1 MTNDQVLPGSNAIS
15 VERAIKRFG
24 KTVAIEDLTFS
35 IRTGEMFGFIGPD
48 GAGKSTLFNMLAGV
62 MQASAGKL
70 EIFGQSPRTQR
81 LTIGYLTQEF
91 SLYSDLSVD
100 ENLRYFAGSHG
111 VKDDVFSSRRHY
123 LLGLTGLEPFAS
135 RLAGQLSGGM
145 KQKLS
150 LCCIMIFSPRVLLLD
165 EPSTGLDPISR
176 REIWHLL
183 AHAAAAGV
191 TTVVAT
197 PNFSEAELCD
207 RVALLDRGRIV
218 KEGKPDI
225 LREELG
231 LSRIQIQAT
240 DLGEAHAALDL
251 SIRAKMNAT
260 VLDVNRY
267 GDRID
272 ILTKSKGQVARVL
285 CDDLGWSL
293 TGDARVDNV
302 TYAFEEA
309 SLENVFVVT
318 MREHGLKEPEASAF
332 PPGAENVMPSTA
344 EAGIVADRLGKR
356 FGGFDAVKDVSFSVR
371 RGEIFGLLGANGAGK
386 TTTIKMLC
394 GLLEPT
400 SGTAYLSGENRKGVS
415 NQSRRHIGYMSQR
428 FTLYDDLSVLENLQ
442 YYAAAYSITG
452 SAQKERIDWVL
463 SVCNLEHSARL
474 PVKTLPQGLKQRI
487 AFGASVMHRPGV
499 LFLDE
504 PTSGIDPLIRRQ
516 MWKLIRSFAASG
528 TAILVTTHFMED
540 AEYCHRLGLMYSG
553 RLIAE
558 GPPQDLRRATDRLFE
573 LFVNDVHKAYAIL
586 SDVIDPSLLSVFPR
600 KLRVQLTSQVFAE
613 SDLLTR
619 LQVNGIHV
627 ARTAEVAPSLE
638 DAFVQIVHRAERTT

>member
-111 VKDDVFSSRRHY
+111 VKDDVFSSRRNY

-218 KEGKPDI
+218 KEGKPDT

-332 PPGAENVMPSTA
+332 PPGAENVMPITA

-600 KLRVQLTSQVFAE
+600 KLRVQLTSEAFAE

>member
-70 EIFGQSPRTQR
+70 EIFGQSPRAQR

-111 VKDDVFSSRRHY
+111 VKDDVFSSRRNY

-218 KEGKPDI
+218 KEGKPDT

-332 PPGAENVMPSTA
+332 PPGAENVMPITA

-600 KLRVQLTSQVFAE
+600 KLRVQLTSEAFTE